1 MSFIYNNMENNRVRI
16 CFDCRELH
24 RINVS
29 DYKTK
34 ESLQRFEKKH
44 RGHRT
49 QVVDMKELASIFPN
63 MHQGAK
69 VW

>member
-1 MSFIYNNMENNRVRI
+1 MSFTTKNTENRVRV
-16 CFDCRELH
+16 CFDCREFH

-34 ESLQRFEKKH
+34 ESLHTFELKH

-49 QVVDMKELASIFPN
+49 QVID
-63 MHQGAK
+63 AK
-69 VW
+69 VLAEILPNSQQGLKVW

>member
-1 MSFIYNNMENNRVRI
+1 MSFINNNTENNRVRI
-16 CFDCRELH
+16 CFDCREFH

-34 ESLQRFEKKH
+34 ESLHRFEKKH
-44 RGHRT
+44 QGHRT
-49 QVVDMKELASIFPN
+49 QIIDMKVLAEILPHSQQSP
-63 MHQGAK
+63 K

>member
-1 MSFIYNNMENNRVRI
+1 MSFINNNMENNRVRI
-16 CFDCRELH
+16 CFDCREFH

-49 QVVDMKELASIFPN
+49 QVVDMKELAEIFPD
-63 MHQGAK
+63 MHQSPK
-69 VW
+69 IW

>member
-1 MSFIYNNMENNRVRI
+1 MSFTNNNIENRVRV
-16 CFDCRELH
+16 CFDCHEFH

-34 ESLQRFEKKH
+34 ESLYLFERKH
-44 RGHRT
+44 QGHRT
-49 QVVDMKELASIFPN
+49 QVVDTKVLAEMLPYSQ
-63 MHQGAK
+63 QGLK

>member
-1 MSFIYNNMENNRVRI
+1 MSFINNNTENNRVRI
-16 CFDCRELH
+16 CFDCREFH

-34 ESLQRFEKKH
+34 ESLHRFEKKH
-44 RGHRT
+44 QGHRT
-49 QVVDMKELASIFPN
+49 QVVDMKELAIIFPN
-63 MHQGAK
+63 MHQGQK